1 MKYLI
6 SILFI
11 FILSGIFLFAQ
22 YGPFGGGDG
31 TKNNPYQIYN
41 HAQLM
46 ALADSVLFGK
56 SSATYVNW
64 SRGKYFILMNS
75 ISSVT
80 RPIGH
85 DSPILY
91 MNGKY
96 FAGQSRFFQGSF
108 DGQGH
113 TITLAFNLNLPPP
126 DDIITEY
133 YLWYVPCYGNCGLF
147 PEVRGNAEI
156 KNLIVNGYIR
166 TNHNTTTSGTICG
179 IVGTYTSDLFSDNTY
194 ASQKFI
200 MKNCISMVN
209 IYAEHRTISTSTP
222 GIRPSAGIIKIN
234 YLRDID
240 TVLIEDCI
248 NMGNI
253 ESVPPSTGHIYH
265 AAGIAAFV
273 SDKYNN
279 RVIINRCIN
288 VGYIK
293 GDVAGGITVG
303 NNNNIDIR
311 NCVNIGIIEGTS
323 QSGAIKP

>member
-1 MKYLI
+1 MKTLI
-6 SILFI
+6 LLI
-11 FILSGIFLFAQ
+11 FILSGNFLFAQ

-41 HAQLM
+41 HRQLM
-46 ALADSVLFGK
+46 ELADSLLFGK
-56 SSATYVNW
+56 SLTPVLTTNW
-64 SRGKYFILMNS
+64 TKGKYFILMDN
-75 ISSVT
+75 IPSVT

-85 DSPILY
+85 DGMLLY
-91 MNGKY
+91 RDGKY
-96 FAGQSRFFQGSF
+96 VPYTSGDFQGSF

-113 TITLAFNLNLPPP
+113 KVTIAFELNFP
-126 DDIITEY
+126 DHIQVTNVDETCFNY
-133 YLWYVPCYGNCGLF
+133 CGLF
-147 PEVRGNAEI
+147 PAVKGDAEI
-156 KNLIVNGYIR
+156 KNLIVDGYIR
-166 TNHNTTTSGTICG
+166 TKHNTTTGGTICG
-179 IVGTYTSDLFSDNTY
+179 IVGKYESDINVYT
-194 ASQKFI
+194 SQKFTI
-200 MKNCISMVN
+200 KNCISMVN
-209 IYAEHRTISTSTP
+209 IYAEHRNRSTP
-222 GIRPSAGIIKIN
+222 SLGIRPNSGIINIGQIGRHQQ
-234 YLRDID
+234 YD
-240 TVLIEDCI
+240 TVIIEDCI

-253 ESVPPSTGHIYH
+253 ESVMPTTGHIYP

-303 NNNNIDIR
+303 NNNNIDII